1 MAINV
6 LLQLLTAPQILL
18 SFESQRQVV
27 DDIDGDEE
35 FPESHVFVFIEP
47 QRLSDFAHLQADFVV
62 DVQSLL
68 HLEGR

>member
-6 LLQLLTAPQILL
+6 LLQLLTALQILL

-35 FPESHVFVFIEP
+35 FPESHVFIFIEP
-47 QRLSDFAHLQADFVV
+47 QRLSDFA
-62 DVQSLL
+62 LL